1 MEQMQQV
8 VAVLAVLGLLGGSL
22 WWLRRKGLAQFGGAA
37 LRRKGTRRMEVI
49 ERLPLTPQHSLHLV
63 RVAEKTIL
71 IGVSP
76 AGCTVLESLPATAAV
91 DR

>member
-37 LRRKGTRRMEVI
+37 LRRKGARRMETI
-49 ERLPLTPQHSLHLV
+49 ERLALTPQHSLHLV
-63 RVAEKTIL
+63 RVGEKTL
-71 IGVSP
+71 LVGVSP
-76 AGCTVLESLPATAAV
+76 AGCALLESLPHTPEA